1 MEEYQKIYCSV
12 ESCKFNN
19 QNNRCS
25 LSEIKVTPKKNCHTK
40 NITESNCASYEC
52 EN

>member
-1 MEEYQKIYCSV
+1 MEEYQKIFCSV

-25 LSEIKVTPKKNCHTK
+25 LTEIKVAPKKNCHTQK
-40 NITESNCASYEC
+40 PDESKCSSYEYAK
-52 EN
+52 